1 MPQIKITGSAKDS
14 AENLLLIAKNFE
26 KDRIIYLQMQRSLKK
41 SVAVSTVKLF
51 FSFSSLS
58 FSKII

>member
-51 FSFSSLS
+51 FPSTAPSQ
-58 FSKII
+58 